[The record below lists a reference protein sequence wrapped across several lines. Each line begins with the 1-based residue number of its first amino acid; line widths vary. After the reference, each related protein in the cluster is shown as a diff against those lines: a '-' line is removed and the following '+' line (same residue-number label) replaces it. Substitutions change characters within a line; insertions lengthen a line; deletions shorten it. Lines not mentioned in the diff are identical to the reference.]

1 MGVGSVSTDPHN
13 SCQTYYSTHPGGT
26 VRIDWPVEEEKT
38 RTADTGWNAN
48 SHKNTLSGA
57 KHGTGGTETNARQV
71 RGGIPV
77 QITLCAC

>member
-1 MGVGSVSTDPHN
+1 M
-13 SCQTYYSTHPGGT
+13 
-26 VRIDWPVEEEKT
+26 RIDWPVEKEKT

-57 KHGTGGTETNARQV
+57 KHGTGWAETNARQV

-77 QITLCAC
+77 QITLCAG

>member
-1 MGVGSVSTDPHN
+1 M
-13 SCQTYYSTHPGGT
+13 
-26 VRIDWPVEEEKT
+26 RIDWPVEKEKT

-57 KHGTGGTETNARQV
+57 KHGTGGAETNARQV

-77 QITLCAC
+77 QITLCAG